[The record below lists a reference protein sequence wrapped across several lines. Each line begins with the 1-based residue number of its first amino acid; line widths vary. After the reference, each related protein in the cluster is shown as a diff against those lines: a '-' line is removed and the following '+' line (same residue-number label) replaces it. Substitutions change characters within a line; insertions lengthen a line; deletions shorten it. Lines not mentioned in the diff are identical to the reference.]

1 MSPFAV
7 CCCASVEPS
16 FLDHLLM
23 QLRWKTVQHVLQDQT
38 FELRPTSLVQIGHS
52 YIPLEISSCVR
63 VVMSGAVDFRLD
75 PLRKRGTLGFVLD
88 EAAALPLCSSLG
100 CCTYC

>member
-1 MSPFAV
+1 MSPLAV

-23 QLRWKTVQHVLQDQT
+23 QLRWKTVQQVLQDQT

-52 YIPLEISSCVR
+52 
-63 VVMSGAVDFRLD
+63 
-75 PLRKRGTLGFVLD
+75 
-88 EAAALPLCSSLG
+88 
-100 CCTYC
+100 